1 MIEEFRAKVVAIAE
15 SYVGPQDPDRFWS
28 RVCPKLCGNPH
39 GISWGGG
46 FALSCLHEAGI
57 TDKPWTRGKG
67 FLLTPPKLPRTN
79 RPKPGDIAFFDEPV
93 PHHAIVREV
102 TEDVLFTVEGNHGA
116 GLEEVVELRE
126 RPLGTSGAV
135 FFSIGLLI
143 AAMDE
148 SNVEVF
154 IDGIA

>member
-1 MIEEFRAKVVAIAE
+1 MTVEELRAKVVAIAE

-39 GISWGGG
+39 LVSWGGG

-79 RPKPGDIAFFDEPV
+79 QPKPGDIAYFDDPV

-102 TEDVLFTVEGNHGA
+102 TEEMLFTVEGNHGRSDD
-116 GLEEVVELRE
+116 EVVELCA
-126 RPLGTSGAV
+126 RPRKSSDV
-135 FFSIGLLI
+135 YFSIGLLI

-154 IDGIA
+154 IDGMA